1 MKGIQQYTE
10 ANNNSIRTLLENNE
24 SKNYLQG
31 FANHLRL
38 TKSETTTYNYVRHII
53 DFMDSIGNKQLS
65 KITYDDYI
73 SYESK
78 FLSYSSSYKI
88 VKHSALK
95 AFSEYLFIT
104 KMNQINY
111 MENVKAPKASQS
123 VETIEKRENNYL
135 DYDQVKRLF
144 MTVENGIGTH
154 RARERQKDWET
165 RDMAII
171 VTLVNTGMRCSA
183 LYKLDVDDINFETQ
197 EIMVKEK
204 GKVQMYYLNDLVI
217 DAIKKWLVDRE
228 SLLGNAEED
237 ALFISNQKHRM
248 SIKAISNITQKYGK
262 YIKEGVKL
270 TPHKLRATFGT
281 QVYAATG
288 DLYLTQQAMGHSNA
302 ATTAIYIRGQQKASK
317 IKAAEAMQM
326 FCK

>member
-1 MKGIQQYTE
+1 MKGIEQYT
-10 ANNNSIRTLLENNE
+10 NNNNALLSKLLVNNNRT
-24 SKNYLQG
+24 YLAG
-31 FANHLRL
+31 FVNHLRL
-38 TKSETTTYNYVRHII
+38 TKSELTTYNYVRHII
-53 DFMDSIGNKQLS
+53 DFMDFINNKPLS
-65 KITYDDYI
+65 EIKYDDYI
-73 SYESK
+73 SYENL

-135 DYDQVKRLF
+135 DYEQVHQLLMNIK
-144 MTVENGIGTH
+144 NGTGS
-154 RARERQKDWET
+154 RQAKLRQKNWET

-204 GKVQMYYLNDLVI
+204 GKVQMYYLNDLVV

-228 SLLGNAEED
+228 SLLGNVEED
-237 ALFISNQKHRM
+237 ALFISNQKRRM

-317 IKAAEAMQM
+317 IKAAEAMQA
-326 FCK
+326 FCG